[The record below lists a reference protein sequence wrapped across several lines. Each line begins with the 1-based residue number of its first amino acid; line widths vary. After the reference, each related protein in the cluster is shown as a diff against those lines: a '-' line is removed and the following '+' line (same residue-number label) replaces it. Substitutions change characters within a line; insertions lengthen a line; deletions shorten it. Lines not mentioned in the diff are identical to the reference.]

1 MVWDETWFVEK
12 PGFGTKSSKEA
23 DNDLDHS
30 IIAIISCKKAQNDFD
45 RETVNMTK
53 MNKIL

>member
-1 MVWDETWFVEK
+1 MVWDETWFVEMSV
-12 PGFGTKSSKEA
+12 FGTKSFKA
-23 DNDLDHS
+23 NNDLDHS